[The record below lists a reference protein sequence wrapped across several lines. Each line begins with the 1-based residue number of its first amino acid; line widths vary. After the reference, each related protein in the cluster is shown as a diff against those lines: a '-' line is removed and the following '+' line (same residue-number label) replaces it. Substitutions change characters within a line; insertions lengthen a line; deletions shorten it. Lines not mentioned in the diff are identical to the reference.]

1 MSQYQLYHLCH
12 PETNEI
18 KYIGITKNGLAKR
31 LRNHLKYPTNIFIG
45 LWFKELK
52 IEGKLPIIKCVKECD
67 NYEDL
72 LNCEIQEI
80 KKFRE
85 LNYDILNITDGGD
98 INPML
103 GRTHT
108 PEAKEKIS
116 KINKGRV
123 VSTEEK
129 IKRREILNKLWGNP
143 KWSDGIRLK
152 MSENSKGEKN
162 PNWRGGISNQKCEC
176 GKKKSGGKTCM
187 LCRNISGDKNP
198 FYGKT
203 HTIETIQKI
212 QESIK
217 NSGGFKGKD
226 NPNFKYDINKN
237 ELYNLYILE
246 NKTVKEISL
255 IYNCAINTINKKLRL
270 YEIYKPKSNIYNL
283 DKFLI
288 SSYLKDGL
296 NLSQIGEKFGCNNKI
311 IHKYV
316 KKNSL
321 HEK

>member
-18 KYIGITKNGLAKR
+18 KYIGITKNGLSKR

-108 PEAKEKIS
+108 TEAKEKIS

-123 VSTEEK
+123 ISTEEK

-162 PNWRGGISNQKCEC
+162 PNWIGGISNQKCEC
-176 GKKKSGGKTCM
+176 GKKKSG
-187 LCRNISGDKNP
+187 
-198 FYGKT
+198 
-203 HTIETIQKI
+203 E
-212 QESIK
+212 
-217 NSGGFKGKD
+217 FKGKN

-255 IYNCAINTINKKLRL
+255 IYNCAINTINKK
-270 YEIYKPKSNIYNL
+270 
-283 DKFLI
+283 
-288 SSYLKDGL
+288 
-296 NLSQIGEKFGCNNKI
+296 
-311 IHKYV
+311 
-316 KKNSL
+316 
-321 HEK
+321 